1 MVIGQAWLALPCKD
15 IHSCSLC
22 GMGIWVLDLDVQL
35 AGTAHRIF
43 ESMEISP
50 MQGSPLG
57 ETAAVKGMLARVKC
71 FFVSRTQRFFVFAL
85 LYLIIN
91 FVATSFLIYVL

>member
-1 MVIGQAWLALPCKD
+1 
-15 IHSCSLC
+15 
-22 GMGIWVLDLDVQL
+22 
-35 AGTAHRIF
+35 
-43 ESMEISP
+43 MEISP

-85 LYLIIN
+85 LYLIIT
-91 FVATSFLIYVL
+91 FVATSFLLCVLDLHFVASRFRRLRSS